1 MATTIKTHV
10 SELAAAAATLIGLM
24 VYLVNS
30 TTGYMAGQGLSALV
44 IALSVVAIVALAA
57 RAFAGNRLPAV
68 LNDVLLIGAEVLLL
82 VSFAQFVLERVRL
95 AAGIGAD
102 LAQCRTD
109 RCGMLPRGHPPA
121 RRQGVHRQGR
131 TTYGG
136 HAGTGRRITTICRSH
151 GRHHHQAIRRRA
163 PIAVIAIRKDVAGGH
178 AIRCNFRGDF
188 RNHHAGSRFQCRLGL
203 SPS

>member
-44 IALSVVAIVALAA
+44 IALSVVAIVALA
-57 RAFAGNRLPAV
+57 GNRLPAV

-95 AAGIGAD
+95 AADIYFIPVNYPASEQTSLNVALIGVACYLVAILLLVVKAFTAKD
-102 LAQCRTD
+102 AQHTAV
-109 RCGMLPRGHPPA
+109 MLEPA
-121 RRQGVHRQGR
+121 
-131 TTYGG
+131 
-136 HAGTGRRITTICRSH
+136 AE
-151 GRHHHQAIRRRA
+151 
-163 PIAVIAIRKDVAGGH
+163 
-178 AIRCNFRGDF
+178 
-188 RNHHAGSRFQCRLGL
+188 
-203 SPS
+203 

>member
-95 AAGIGAD
+95 ATDIYFIPVNYPASEQTSLNVALIGVACYLVAILLLVVKAFTAKD
-102 LAQCRTD
+102 AQHTAV
-109 RCGMLPRGHPPA
+109 MLEPA
-121 RRQGVHRQGR
+121 
-131 TTYGG
+131 
-136 HAGTGRRITTICRSH
+136 AE
-151 GRHHHQAIRRRA
+151 
-163 PIAVIAIRKDVAGGH
+163 
-178 AIRCNFRGDF
+178 
-188 RNHHAGSRFQCRLGL
+188 
-203 SPS
+203 

>member
-1 MATTIKTHV
+1 
-10 SELAAAAATLIGLM
+10 M

-95 AAGIGAD
+95 AADIYFIPVNYPASEQTSLNVALIGVACY
-102 LAQCRTD
+102 LVAI
-109 RCGMLPRGHPPA
+109 PPA
-121 RRQGVHRQGR
+121 RRQGVHRLR
-131 TTYGG
+131 THNIRRSCWNRPPNNDHMPFRMGG
-136 HAGTGRRITTICRSH
+136 TTIRPSGGERRS
-151 GRHHHQAIRRRA
+151 Q
-163 PIAVIAIRKDVAGGH
+163 
-178 AIRCNFRGDF
+178 
-188 RNHHAGSRFQCRLGL
+188 
-203 SPS
+203 

>member
-68 LNDVLLIGAEVLLL
+68 LIGAEVLLL

-95 AAGIGAD
+95 AADIYFIPVNYPASEQTSLNVALIGVACYLVAILLLVVKAFTAKD
-102 LAQCRTD
+102 AQHTAV
-109 RCGMLPRGHPPA
+109 MLEPA
-121 RRQGVHRQGR
+121 
-131 TTYGG
+131 
-136 HAGTGRRITTICRSH
+136 AE
-151 GRHHHQAIRRRA
+151 
-163 PIAVIAIRKDVAGGH
+163 
-178 AIRCNFRGDF
+178 
-188 RNHHAGSRFQCRLGL
+188 
-203 SPS
+203 

>member
-44 IALSVVAIVALAA
+44 IALSVVALAA

-95 AAGIGAD
+95 AADIYFIPVNYPASEQTSLHVALIGVACYLVAILLLVVKAFTAKD
-102 LAQCRTD
+102 AQHTAV
-109 RCGMLPRGHPPA
+109 MLEPA
-121 RRQGVHRQGR
+121 
-131 TTYGG
+131 
-136 HAGTGRRITTICRSH
+136 AE
-151 GRHHHQAIRRRA
+151 
-163 PIAVIAIRKDVAGGH
+163 
-178 AIRCNFRGDF
+178 
-188 RNHHAGSRFQCRLGL
+188 
-203 SPS
+203 

>member
-44 IALSVVAIVALAA
+44 IALSVVAIVALA
-57 RAFAGNRLPAV
+57 GNRLPAV

-95 AAGIGAD
+95 AADIYFIPVNYPASEQTSLHVALIGVACYLVAILLLVVKAFTAKD
-102 LAQCRTD
+102 AQHTAV
-109 RCGMLPRGHPPA
+109 MLEPA
-121 RRQGVHRQGR
+121 
-131 TTYGG
+131 
-136 HAGTGRRITTICRSH
+136 AE
-151 GRHHHQAIRRRA
+151 
-163 PIAVIAIRKDVAGGH
+163 
-178 AIRCNFRGDF
+178 
-188 RNHHAGSRFQCRLGL
+188 
-203 SPS
+203 